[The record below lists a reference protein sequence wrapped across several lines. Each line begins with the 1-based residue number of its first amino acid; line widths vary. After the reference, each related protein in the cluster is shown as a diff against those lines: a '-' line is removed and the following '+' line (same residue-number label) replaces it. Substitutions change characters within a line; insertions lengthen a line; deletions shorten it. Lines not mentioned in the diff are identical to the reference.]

1 MRGLGRTRSVGLR
14 GVHGFLVDV
23 EAHVTG
29 GLPGFAMSGLGDSAV
44 KQSSDRIKAA
54 ASLITE
60 MPVSQRR
67 VTVNLSPAGE
77 RKGGVGFDLGIFVA
91 VAAAMGIVR
100 REVVRDVVHIGEIGL
115 DGTVRSVPGVLPLVH
130 AAALSGIRH
139 VVVPV
144 ANAAEARLVSG
155 VRVHPVAQV
164 RELVQRYD
172 ALAKGRPV
180 AEVAVPAGAPP
191 EDPPRKDLAE
201 VVGQVE
207 AKLALEIAAAGGHHL
222 LMAGP
227 PGAGKTMLAE
237 RLPGLLPP
245 LDEAESMEV
254 TAIHSVLGALGSSGD
269 AVQLITRPPFVAPH
283 HGASQVAIIGGGSGR
298 IRPGAITQAH
308 RGVLFLDE
316 TPEFDK
322 AALQALRTPLERG
335 TVSIARAQQTV
346 TFPARFQLVLAANP
360 CPCGNGWGKGLDCTC
375 TPVMR
380 RTYFGKLSG
389 PLLDRVDLQVHVQPP
404 GLSMAGQPT
413 GESSASVATR
423 VGAARAAQSARWSDL
438 AEEVVVRSLL
448 NADVPGSVLRG
459 TPWRLPSSATAT
471 LDRALETG
479 GLSLRGYD
487 RTLRCAWTIAD
498 LFGLQRPGRE
508 QVDLALSLRH
518 RSGAAA

>member
-1 MRGLGRTRSVGLR
+1 MGLGRTRSVGLR
-14 GVHGFLVDV
+14 GVHGFVVDV

-29 GLPGFAMSGLGDSAV
+29 GLPGFAISGLGDSAV

-54 ASLITE
+54 AALIE
-60 MPVSQRR
+60 GMPVSQRR

-77 RKGGVGFDLGIFVA
+77 RKVGVGFDLGIFVA
-91 VAAAMGIVR
+91 VAAALGIVPDR
-100 REVVRDVVHIGEIGL
+100 VVRDVVHIGEVGL
-115 DGTVRSVPGVLPLVH
+115 DGTVRSVRGVLPLVH
-130 AAALSGIRH
+130 AAALAGVRH

-155 VRVHPVAQV
+155 VRVHPASDVPGLI
-164 RELVQRYD
+164 RRYHN
-172 ALAKGRPV
+172 LGRGRPV
-180 AEVAVPAGAPP
+180 DEVPVPLGPAP
-191 EDPPRKDLAE
+191 DPPPARDLAE
-201 VVGQVE
+201 VVGQSE
-207 AKLALEIAAAGGHHL
+207 AKMALEIAAAGGHHL

-237 RLPGLLPP
+237 RLPGLLPS

-254 TAIHSVLGALGSSGD
+254 TAIHSVLGVLGTSGG
-269 AVQLITRPPFVAPH
+269 AVQLITRPPFIAPH
-283 HGASQVAIIGGGSGR
+283 HGASQVAIIGGGSGG

-322 AALQALRTPLERG
+322 AVLQSLRTPLERG
-335 TVSIARAQQTV
+335 TVSIARAQETV

-375 TPVMR
+375 TPIMR

-404 GLSMAGQPT
+404 GLSMAGQPA
-413 GESSASVATR
+413 GESSSSVAAR
-423 VGAARAAQSARWSDL
+423 VADARQAQSTRWLGLRD
-438 AEEVVVRSLL
+438 EVATPSLL

-459 TPWRLPSSATAT
+459 SPWRLPATATAT

-479 GLSLRGYD
+479 ALSLRGYD
-487 RTLRCAWTIAD
+487 RTLRCAWTVGD
-498 LFGLQRPGRE
+498 LVGLQRPGRE

-518 RSGAAA
+518 RSGVAA

>member
-1 MRGLGRTRSVGLR
+1 MSLGHTRSVGLR
-14 GVHGFLVDV
+14 GVHGFVVDV
-23 EAHVTG
+23 EAHVTP
-29 GLPGFAMSGLGDSAV
+29 GLPGFAISGLGDSAV
-44 KQSSDRIKAA
+44 AQSSDRIKAA
-54 ASLITE
+54 AALIE
-60 MPVSQRR
+60 KMPVSQRR

-77 RKGGVGFDLGIFVA
+77 RKVGVGFDLGIFVA
-91 VAAAMGIVR
+91 VAAAMEIVHDR
-100 REVVRDVVHIGEIGL
+100 VVREVVHIGEVGL

-130 AAALSGIRH
+130 AAALTGVRH

-155 VRVHPVAQV
+155 VRVHPVGHV
-164 RELVQRYD
+164 TELVRRYRD
-172 ALAKGRPV
+172 LASGRPV
-180 AEVAVPAGAPP
+180 AEVPVPPGAAAAEEPV
-191 EDPPRKDLAE
+191 KDLAE
-201 VVGQVE
+201 VMGQTQ

-237 RLPGLLPP
+237 RLPGLLPS
-245 LDEAESMEV
+245 LDEAQSMEV
-254 TAIHSVLGALGSSGD
+254 TAIHSVLGVLASGGQ
-269 AVQLITRPPFVAPH
+269 AQLITRPPFVAPH

-316 TPEFDK
+316 TPEFGKDV
-322 AALQALRTPLERG
+322 LQSLRTPLERG
-335 TVSIARAQQTV
+335 TVSIARAQETV

-360 CPCGNGWGKGLDCTC
+360 CPCGNWWGKGLECTC
-375 TPVMR
+375 TPLMR

-404 GLSMAGQPT
+404 GLSMAGQPP
-413 GESSASVATR
+413 GESTQAVAGR
-423 VGAARAAQSARWSDL
+423 VAAARAAQDDRWRAL
-438 AEEVVVRSLL
+438 ADETGRRVLL

-459 TPWRLPSSATAT
+459 SRWRLPPSSTTT

-479 GLSLRGYD
+479 SLSLRGYD
-487 RTLRCAWTIAD
+487 RTLRCAWTIGD